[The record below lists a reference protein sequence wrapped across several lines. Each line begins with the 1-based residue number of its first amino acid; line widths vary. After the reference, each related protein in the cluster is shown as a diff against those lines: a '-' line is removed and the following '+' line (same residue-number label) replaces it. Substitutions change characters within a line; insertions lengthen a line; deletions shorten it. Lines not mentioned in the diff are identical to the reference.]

1 MDYDQLLQELKLIED
16 EENEEIRK
24 EKLLKIQD
32 KLPED
37 ITSQYYKR
45 MNPYGTVINGDSKS
59 RAIVSIVNMR
69 MAFAEA
75 LALNANVGYLYR
87 SLREF
92 DVANDIVPVDIED
105 YVRDPSI
112 IDKKYPKEMLDKNAT
127 LATHVAEYKKSME
140 KRLIIKEFLDRHYE
154 FNPDLHAKTE
164 YKASKDPKETAQ
176 RVADVRKKC
185 GQTEWLKHIDTLPK
199 DTRFRVNTY
208 MRDHY
213 EQLRETVMAAF
224 NMPDDI
230 DLSMIVHGEFDS
242 EQKANEFKQ
251 RHADNF
257 NMETVDIPVGKVVLL
272 GPYRQNREKT
282 QFLSKNAE
290 LLRSMVDARTEDS
303 KFASDVFKKRV
314 TRIKKQAKKEQKDVK
329 EDKEA
334 EKLVKNVFGA
344 QVKSM
349 GAISVDDEEELE
361 KDLIEI
367 PIHKLGGGG
376 LEYKKE
382 LIYNKADTAVN
393 IGGNQQQ
400 PTTQQITTQ
409 QSSTSAAIPK

>member
-185 GQTEWLKHIDTLPK
+185 GQTEWLKRIDTLPK

>member
-185 GQTEWLKHIDTLPK
+185 GQTEWLKRIDTLPK

-282 QFLSKNAE
+282 QFLSKDAE

-314 TRIKKQAKKEQKDVK
+314 NRIKKQA
-329 EDKEA
+329 
-334 EKLVKNVFGA
+334 
-344 QVKSM
+344 
-349 GAISVDDEEELE
+349 
-361 KDLIEI
+361 
-367 PIHKLGGGG
+367 
-376 LEYKKE
+376 
-382 LIYNKADTAVN
+382 
-393 IGGNQQQ
+393 
-400 PTTQQITTQ
+400 
-409 QSSTSAAIPK
+409 

>member
-393 IGGNQQQ
+393 IGPNQQQ
-400 PTTQQITTQ
+400 PTTQL
-409 QSSTSAAIPK
+409 STSAAIPK